1 MPEAVILQTRLCDR
15 ENLIGL
21 GHYAEGLGCLG
32 VARIDV
38 RVMLARKVAE
48 GLLDVLVRRVA
59 RHTKD
64 LVVIAR
70 CRHSP
75 GILSGLT
82 LRADTITGSHGT
94 TPQQSAQLRAASQV
108 RASGSTSKA

>member
-32 VARIDV
+32 VVRIDV
-38 RVMLARKVAE
+38 RVMLPREVTK
-48 GLLDVLVRRVA
+48 GLLDLVVRRVA
-59 RHTKD
+59 RHTKS

-70 CRHSP
+70 RRHSG

-82 LRADTITGSHGT
+82 LPTDTITGSHGT